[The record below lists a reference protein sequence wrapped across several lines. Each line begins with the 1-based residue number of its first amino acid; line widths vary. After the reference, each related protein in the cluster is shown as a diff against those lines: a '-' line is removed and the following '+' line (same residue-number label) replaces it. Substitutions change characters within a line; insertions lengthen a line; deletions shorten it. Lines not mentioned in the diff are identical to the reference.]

1 MEILEPANFSLVLSN
16 TSFSHDTRSDSMLS
30 RDSLSVHGLI
40 TKDLDETSV
49 LEAQITLTQF
59 SITIINDLQGVN
71 PALFKI
77 GRENILFGMNVV
89 SPIVCGDKLHSE
101 AIIESILHTSFTV
114 DYFDSTSNRKE
125 PAFGIDL

>member
-16 TSFSHDTRSDSMLS
+16 TSFSLDTRSDSMLS

-77 GRENILFGMNVV
+77 NIAYRR
-89 SPIVCGDKLHSE
+89 C
-101 AIIESILHTSFTV
+101 ESLV
-114 DYFDSTSNRKE
+114 
-125 PAFGIDL
+125 